1 MNEVQKIEQNFRELI
16 IEKSRFCG
24 FDKYLEE
31 NSDFEFPEVTRD
43 LLGWENGRRIVIP
56 GMFGGFDYFLE
67 ETPQGLVLYTEQSSR
82 MDRDSSDYLYYEVTE
97 HGSRRLEGEE
107 REAAHE
113 KFWKMVRRQH
123 EERMRE
129 IRKNQGAK

>member
-1 MNEVQKIEQNFRELI
+1 MNALQKIERNFRELI
-16 IEKSRFCG
+16 IEKSRFLG
-24 FDKYLEE
+24 FYKYLEE

-67 ETPQGLVLYTEQSSR
+67 ETAQGLVLYAEQSSR
-82 MDRDSSDYLYYEVTE
+82 MDRDSSDYLYYAVAE

-107 REAAHE
+107 RNGTQDSFRKLA
-113 KFWKMVRRQH
+113 KGVRRK
-123 EERMRE
+123 RL
-129 IRKNQGAK
+129 